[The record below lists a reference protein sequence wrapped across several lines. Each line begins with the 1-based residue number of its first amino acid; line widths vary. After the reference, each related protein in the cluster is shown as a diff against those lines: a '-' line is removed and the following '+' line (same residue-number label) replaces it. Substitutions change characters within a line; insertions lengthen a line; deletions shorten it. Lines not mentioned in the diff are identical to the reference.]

1 MRDSEFF
8 ALRVAAAHDEAE
20 AATLDNV
27 RARARRSE
35 AAWAIMAERS
45 ARTEVARAS
54 REARPAVALEAEP
67 VEA

>member
-8 ALRVAAAHDEAE
+8 ALRAAAAHDEAE

-27 RARARRSE
+27 RERARRSE

-45 ARTEVARAS
+45 ARMEVARAA
-54 REARPAVALEAEP
+54 REARPAAMAEAS